1 MSNEHKSLSSRLLSY
16 SKHSGVSVVVT
27 LNPLWWKP
35 WPWARREHSD
45 LPGPNERVY
54 AVGWLFLTV
63 RIFIDNGE
71 W

>member
-1 MSNEHKSLSSRLLSY
+1 MSNEHKSLSSKLLSY

-27 LNPLWWKP
+27 LNPLWWKLRP
-35 WPWARREHSD
+35 WSRRETTEWA
-45 LPGPNERVY
+45 GPDERVY